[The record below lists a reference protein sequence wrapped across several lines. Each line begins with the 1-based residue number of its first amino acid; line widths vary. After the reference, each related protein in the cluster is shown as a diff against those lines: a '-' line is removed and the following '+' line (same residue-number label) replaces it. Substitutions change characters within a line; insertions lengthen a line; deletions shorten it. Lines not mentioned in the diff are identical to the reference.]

1 MAPPFPPPAFQDINY
16 LSLRASNIRKKKTY
30 NPTLKNE
37 KTKIRN
43 TGDPSGSILENK
55 LLSTAYSTMFTEI
68 PKNLGNLSGAGR
80 EIGPPSQDNRD
91 EYEAKLK
98 KIVFKTNIM
107 HKKE

>member
-1 MAPPFPPPAFQDINY
+1 MPSKLGESLGSAFPSPR
-16 LSLRASNIRKKKTY
+16 LSRHQLFVVACFKYKEKKTY

-55 LLSTAYSTMFTEI
+55 LLSTAYSTMFTGI

-80 EIGPPSQDNRD
+80 EIGPPIPR
-91 EYEAKLK
+91 
-98 KIVFKTNIM
+98 
-107 HKKE
+107 